1 MAGGAPLAAG
11 PLTFDLVGVNDS
23 TLSAHVVFAYD
34 PSGKIEIDI
43 TNTSSGPAPDPRFTA
58 FAFNV
63 PAGVTGVSSFSG
75 PAGWDDSFD
84 PNDINTPGQFG
95 FFDLAGITGPNFN
108 GGSPNDG
115 IPVGFTFHFEFF
127 LLGTGLNLLDETSFL
142 SLLSFDPNGNPDE
155 DEQFFIGRFQ
165 RTGIDGEG

>member
-1 MAGGAPLAAG
+1 MSKIAAAALL
-11 PLTFDLVGVNDS
+11 LT
-23 TLSAHVVFAYD
+23 
-34 PSGKIEIDI
+34 
-43 TNTSSGPAPDPRFTA
+43 

-127 LLGTGLNLLDETSFL
+127 LMGTGLNLLDETSFL

-165 RTGIDGEG
+165 RTGIEGEDSDVAIPTGPPNTVPAPAPLLLVGSGLVALWLGRKKRS